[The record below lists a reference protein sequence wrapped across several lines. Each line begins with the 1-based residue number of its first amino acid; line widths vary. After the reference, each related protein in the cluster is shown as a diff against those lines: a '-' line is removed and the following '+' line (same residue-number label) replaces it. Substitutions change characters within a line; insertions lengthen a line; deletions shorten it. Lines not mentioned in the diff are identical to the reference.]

1 MPSLEVCPNH
11 GGSFDC
17 SPFCVLCEGKQGFDP
32 DEVIGCQV
40 PDCQEQLDKAT
51 YAEELGFCVEHSNAY
66 FSQELD
72 PYTLERV
79 AHAD

>member
-32 DEVIGCQV
+32 DEMIGCQV
-40 PDCQEQLDKAT
+40 RDCQERLDKGT
-51 YAEELGFCVEHSNAY
+51 YAEEGGFCVEHQHAY
-66 FSQELD
+66 FNHELD
-72 PYTLERV
+72 PFTLERLSS
-79 AHAD
+79 AD

>member
-17 SPFCVLCEGKQGFDP
+17 SPFCVLCEGVQGYNP
-32 DEVIGCQV
+32 DEMIGCQV
-40 PDCQEQLDKAT
+40 PECQEQLTKET
-51 YAEELGFCVEHSNAY
+51 YAEELGFCVEHQEAY
-66 FSQELD
+66 FNQELD

-79 AHAD
+79 ADAN